1 MVPTCRRCILGCF
14 HTGWLPLRIAIFP
27 PSIPS
32 YIWASHIHV
41 LWYDLVPLCRGKWM
55 RGLFIEMWLI
65 RFFLSETCNLDPE
78 IVSSLLS
85 LFFFFLIWLHWVLVG
100 TCRNFTAACWIFSC
114 SSWDPVPWPGI
125 EPGPLHWECSL
136 SHWITREVLALFSW
150 MK

>member
-1 MVPTCRRCILGCF
+1 MYFGMFSHWLTSSENSHLPSLHPFIYMGLSYPCF
-14 HTGWLPLRIAIFP
+14 VVWSCTTVQR
-27 PSIPS
+27 
-32 YIWASHIHV
+32 
-41 LWYDLVPLCRGKWM
+41 
-55 RGLFIEMWLI
+55 EMNERTLYWDVANQI
-65 RFFLSETCNLDPE
+65 
-78 IVSSLLS
+78 LS
-85 LFFFFLIWLHWVLVG
+85 LRNLQFRPRDCIQSALSLFFFLIWLHWVLVG